1 MSNPKQKFQQKRNP
15 CVSVL
20 KPPYLILNSQRV
32 EKRQDMKQFDKTI
45 TSALNKIIGHH
56 CRHLVYLKQIFEQD
70 FVIPQEHKAT
80 QHRRETYYTTTKT
93 SRNYVFQWHQMSQSN
108 YETRVMFLRD
118 ALIDYETYTGTVH
131 RFDADYPE
139 LSEIPYNVPSGGT
152 VSANKRLQCNDP
164 CNKPHLIILGAASLK
179 KSLSSLSNTKNMT
192 QNGFHFVN

>member
-1 MSNPKQKFQQKRNP
+1 MR
-15 CVSVL
+15 
-20 KPPYLILNSQRV
+20 
-32 EKRQDMKQFDKTI
+32 QFDKTI
-45 TSALNKIIGHH
+45 ISALDKIIGQH

-80 QHRRETYYTTTKT
+80 QKKIKNYFTTAAT
-93 SRNYVFQWHQMSQSN
+93 SRNYAFQWHQMSQSN

-139 LSEIPYNVPSGGT
+139 LSEIPYNVPSVGN

-164 CNKPHLIILGAASLK
+164 CNKPQRIILGAAALNK
-179 KSLSSLSNTKNMT
+179 A
-192 QNGFHFVN
+192 